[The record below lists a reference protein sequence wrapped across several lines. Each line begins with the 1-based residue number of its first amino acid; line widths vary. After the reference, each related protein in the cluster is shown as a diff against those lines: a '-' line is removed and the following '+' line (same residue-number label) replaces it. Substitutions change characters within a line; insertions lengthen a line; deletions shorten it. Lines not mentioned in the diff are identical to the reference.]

1 MEVTSGFIAFFPF
14 SFFKPHYLH
23 SIWEKHW
30 INPGAILPLWVHIV
44 TRAEIG
50 KYWQRLAKN
59 TLTVLG
65 RHRCRWE
72 AKLENDFFL
81 KKKMV
86 GMKTRCWPVLRCFQ
100 LQHKNT
106 LKAFVSSTHFE
117 TQLIRCAI
125 LQRPGA
131 PLMHHTASAF
141 VRQKKIQ
148 LKKLE
153 KQQNVAGKQ

>member
-72 AKLENDFFL
+72 AKLENDLFL
-81 KKKMV
+81 KKKNGGNENKMLACPSV
-86 GMKTRCWPVLRCFQ
+86 LSTATQEHIESFCVQHSFWNSIDQVCNSAEARCPSNAPHCECFCKAEKNPTEKVRKTAECCR
-100 LQHKNT
+100 
-106 LKAFVSSTHFE
+106 
-117 TQLIRCAI
+117 
-125 LQRPGA
+125 
-131 PLMHHTASAF
+131 
-141 VRQKKIQ
+141 
-148 LKKLE
+148 
-153 KQQNVAGKQ
+153 